1 MADITKCTSMN
12 CPYRNSCYRALAVE
26 NNNYQSWTNF
36 EYTCNEVSG
45 FENFIPM
52 DDRK

>member
-1 MADITKCTSMN
+1 MADITKCSSVN
-12 CPYRNSCYRALAVE
+12 CPYKNTCYRVLAV
-26 NNNYQSWTNF
+26 NNGIYQSWLNF

-45 FENFIPM
+45 FEDYIPM